1 MRTKVDPNAKDAFQ
15 QRAKEKDA
23 PRDELFSPDAATSEV
38 AKEYINEQVVE
49 KPKRIK
55 VGKPGFRGKF

>member
-1 MRTKVDPNAKDAFQ
+1 MRTNVDPNADDALQ

-23 PRDELFSPDAATSEV
+23 QRDELFGPDAASSEI
-38 AKEYINEQVVE
+38 AKKYVTEQVVE

-55 VGKPGFRGKF
+55 VGKPEFPSKF

>member
-1 MRTKVDPNAKDAFQ
+1 MRTQVDPNADDAFQ

-23 PRDELFSPDAATSEV
+23 QRDELFGPNVISSEI
-38 AKEYINEQVVE
+38 AKEYIKEQVAE

-55 VGKPGFRGKF
+55 VGKPEFRSKF